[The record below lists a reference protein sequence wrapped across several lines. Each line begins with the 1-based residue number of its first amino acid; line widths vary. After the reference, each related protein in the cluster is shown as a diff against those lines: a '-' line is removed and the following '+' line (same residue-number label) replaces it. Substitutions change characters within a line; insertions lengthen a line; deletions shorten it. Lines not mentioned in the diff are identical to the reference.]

1 MSQQFVVQLPN
12 RPGELAHL
20 AKGPVAHGRQHRPGP
35 PEHRG
40 DLTCAEIYTD
50 CCDDDTKGSA
60 PQHGLPLRGRVE
72 PGHQIE
78 DTPCALGEVSDRLSH
93 AGVNI
98 EGCCVLSRANG
109 LATWALSVD
118 GRKWPARSWGCPRPS
133 GARSRP
139 AGPQGAVGLSRRSA
153 RRSRSECRRR
163 MREGRSVPGPVA
175 VTHPTT
181 ADRPVCLSVTRASLS
196 LKTDSVDPS

>member
-20 AKGPVAHGRQHRPGP
+20 AKALCARGVNIVQVHQSTA
-35 PEHRG
+35 G

-50 CCDDDTKGSA
+50 CCDDDTREVLHSMGYPFVAGSS
-60 PQHGLPLRGRVE
+60 LIV
-72 PGHQIE
+72 QIE

-98 EGCCVLSRANG
+98 EGCCVLNRANG

-118 GRKWPARSWGCPRPS
+118 REEVARQILGMPA
-133 GARSRP
+133 
-139 AGPQGAVGLSRRSA
+139 AVQ
-153 RRSRSECRRR
+153 E
-163 MREGRSVPGPVA
+163 A
-175 VTHPTT
+175 VE
-181 ADRPVCLSVTRASLS
+181 R
-196 LKTDSVDPS
+196 